1 MVKAGA
7 ETDTIAPNERA
18 LSESFWGRGGER
30 RSRTDHPT
38 ARVGAPPPPGG
49 GRRRTSQPAR
59 ARGRRGQTFL
69 ALLMVGVMLAALVAG
84 GWWWRNKVQ
93 TKPARPATTAGS
105 AAPSAPAASAKTATK
120 PVPVFVHKAPDGR
133 LDLVALVSADGTTG
147 AVTMVPTATQL
158 EVPGNGIQQ
167 LSELARLGGTPLV
180 DLALEN
186 ALGVATVPSVA
197 LEDAT
202 IQAMLEPAGPLLV
215 KLAAPITIAD
225 PALKLPAGSQTVTPA
240 QAAIL
245 LTRSA
250 GGASELDHL
259 DAVRIVLDAW
269 SEALRKPEVAA
280 ATIAKVSQ
288 AEPFVAAAKLN
299 PRLDTIPVD
308 SIGLGA
314 DERYQLQS
322 SDADALL
329 AKVAPNAQYRP
340 GGGRPRIEVK
350 TDTDEAML
358 GASACIVG
366 AGGNIRLTGR
376 AEPADKTN
384 VVFYRDR
391 SADTARQMQA
401 ALKAGSVK
409 KADRDLDLVDVTI
422 VVGKDF
428 IGCQ

>member
-1 MVKAGA
+1 
-7 ETDTIAPNERA
+7 
-18 LSESFWGRGGER
+18 
-30 RSRTDHPT
+30 
-38 ARVGAPPPPGG
+38 
-49 GRRRTSQPAR
+49 
-59 ARGRRGQTFL
+59 
-69 ALLMVGVMLAALVAG
+69 MVGVMLAALVAG